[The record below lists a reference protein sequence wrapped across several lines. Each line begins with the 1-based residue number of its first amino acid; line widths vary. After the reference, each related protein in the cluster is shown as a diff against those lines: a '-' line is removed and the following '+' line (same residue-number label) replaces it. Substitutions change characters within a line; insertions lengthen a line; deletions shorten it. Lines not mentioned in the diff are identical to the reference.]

1 MSWIAVGV
9 AGTLVGGAVSAN
21 GAKKSQQQANA
32 TNERLADEKNAFDWN
47 SYLLQRGIN
56 AGGTAQPGEIPV
68 GGTAVNTSLPIW
80 ATINGQPAE
89 QALLN
94 KLFQTSGLVAPT
106 GTGGLSAQPKL
117 DASGVLGSDAALQ
130 EYYNSNPAFAAEYNR
145 HMGWIAQ
152 NSPGTDRRSPL
163 QWLRDGI
170 RDDPTGAQALQ
181 SYVAQKNQAIDDA
194 IAAAQSE
201 GETQSEST
209 TSLDPAY
216 LDLQRKAYASV
227 NDLFDGRYLDQQLA
241 ALAPILSAR
250 TQAAQDIYG
259 AQNDAATSLYDATKA
274 GANSIYDA
282 DLLQADTYQQSA
294 QQALTRILNQ
304 NSANRA
310 RQGFVGS
317 GSGDALTRARLMA
330 DYTQQGAGVRAG
342 AGQSLAQRI
351 AGADRELAGLKGGA
365 GVTRAT
371 SLGGANE
378 QDAISR
384 LALLTDDI
392 GRRLSGVGLPG
403 ALANNDLSI
412 RQANASGAYAD
423 IDALLSRLN
432 GFKTS
437 GTPSSL
443 VTPNIQ
449 PVINSGQVAG
459 GAISSLASAF
469 GSYANNQQLLGAI
482 NGLNKQ
488 PSPTSWSSNGGGSL
502 ASPSSGAN
510 LGMFGF

>member
-9 AGTLVGGAVSAN
+9 AGATLVGGAVSAN

-94 KLFQTSGLVAPT
+94 KLFQTAGLVAPT

-201 GETQSEST
+201 SETQSEST

-294 QQALTRILNQ
+294 QQALTKLLNQ

-330 DYTQQGAGVRAG
+330 DYTQQGAGVRAA

-378 QDAISR
+378 QDAVSR
-384 LALLTDDI
+384 LGLLTDDI
-392 GRRLSGVGLPG
+392 NRRLAGTNLPAGL
-403 ALANNDLSI
+403 ATNDLAI
-412 RQANASGAYAD
+412 RQAGAASKYAD
-423 IDALLSRLN
+423 IDAILSRLSS
-432 GFKTS
+432 FKTNA
-437 GTPSSL
+437 
-443 VTPNIQ
+443 TPNSLSTPNLST
-449 PVINSGQVAG
+449 PVNSGQILG
-459 GAISSLASAF
+459 GAISSAGSAY
-469 GSYANNQQLLGAI
+469 GDYLNNQNFLKAI
-482 NGLNKQ
+482 Q
-488 PSPTSWSSNGGGSL
+488 SIGGG
-502 ASPSSGAN
+502 AKQHG
-510 LGMFGF
+510 